1 MAENDVGSRSTM
13 NNNTVALMRSL
24 DRVLKSADKEVHM
37 IIYPPYSGDGHQLF
51 STIGTYWN
59 DVIAFL
65 KRRLI

>member
-1 MAENDVGSRSTM
+1 M

-37 IIYPPYSGDGHQLF
+37 IIYPPYPDDGHQLF